1 MLYFK
6 LNAIKKKQM
15 KFKKKYFF
23 LNKYFLCFLIQSCFG
38 ESSLDQSKINMI
50 LQYMVDRDIRCF
62 LNIISLCEGTSNK
75 RKEKISCFVP
85 SWGEY
90 SVSFGYT
97 EKINLEKYPEKFF
110 CPRGKKYFCSSASG
124 RYQFIAKTWKFLT
137 KKYDQETVF
146 NSNKIFFTDF
156 FNNIENYY
164 DQTII
169 KKYENFQDLLRYK
182 FGPFWQDFY
191 AVVLLVQANLIGL
204 IKNKNIEKLC
214 QKISFIWPSFP
225 KNKSSENRYKDG
237 VNNAKSFK
245 KIVRLFELQMKKREE

>member
-1 MLYFK
+1 
-6 LNAIKKKQM
+6 M

-23 LNKYFLCFLIQSCFG
+23 LKKYFLCFLIQSCFC

-75 RKEKISCFVP
+75 TKEKISCFMP
-85 SWGEY
+85 SWNEY

-97 EKINLEKYPEKFF
+97 EKINLKKYPEKLF
-110 CPRGKKYFCSSASG
+110 CPRGKKYLCGSACG
-124 RYQFIAKTWKFLT
+124 RYQFVAKTWKYLIE
-137 KKYDQETVF
+137 KYNQI
-146 NSNKIFFTDF
+146 KIFNQNKDFFIDF
-156 FNNIENYY
+156 FNNIEIYY
-164 DQTII
+164 DHTVLE
-169 KKYENFQDLLRYK
+169 KYRNIDDLLHFK

-191 AVVLLVQANLIGL
+191 AVVLLMQANLIEL
-204 IKNKNIEKLC
+204 IKNKNIEKIC

-225 KNKSSENRYKDG
+225 KNKFSENRYKDG